1 MIGMQVRLVFFIGM
15 FLVAARVD
23 ATDFGTAYD
32 LPIQQN
38 RNVNLAASATAVGD
52 VNGDGRNDVFLIV
65 QGFGS
70 EDRSLDFVAYV
81 YEQQPD
87 GTMREASRFS
97 LVQNGNVA
105 YDTYVAG
112 LSDIDGD
119 GKAELLLCAAD
130 ESIAILKRQLDGS
143 FARQKSIRTHFKPS
157 RIVLTD
163 LDGDG
168 ISELLAF
175 RSAWGLAIY
184 KGKGGFEF
192 DAPVSVQMLHSN
204 DFELTD
210 WNGDGLRDIISVA
223 YDYGGVGIGIGYSP
237 DPSGYVGG
245 RAPDRYGY
253 FRSPRHHDGVP
264 AGAASV
270 GNFGRSAPHSL
281 YTLTTELEQIDA
293 HTVHLWQT
301 ITVYGPD
308 GNRGWREVYKRRF
321 TDVGSVMQSPFRVQ
335 DLDADGLDD
344 VVVFRSDRVEILPQG
359 PQGFETLIVPKDDK
373 PAYVNP
379 PGYSYT
385 HIADLNGDGCLDL
398 GYLSRSYTIHYR
410 TDCPASANGL
420 RRLRPG
426 IAPPDRPRPLRPGRG
441 SRVPR

>member
-1 MIGMQVRLVFFIGM
+1 MIGTWVRFAFFIGM
-15 FLVAARVD
+15 SLIVTRAGAAN
-23 ATDFGTAYD
+23 FGVSYD
-32 LPIQQN
+32 LPITQN
-38 RNVNLAASATAVGD
+38 RNVNLAASTTAIGD

-70 EDRSLDFVAYV
+70 EDRSLDFVAYA
-81 YEQQPD
+81 YEQQSD

-105 YDTYVAG
+105 YDTYVAA

-130 ESIAILKRQLDGS
+130 ESIAILQRQADGT
-143 FARQKSIRTHFKPS
+143 FIKKKSIPTYFKPS
-157 RIVLTD
+157 RIVVTD

-168 ISELLAF
+168 MSELLAF

-192 DAPVSVQMLHSN
+192 DPPVSVQMLHSV
-204 DFELTD
+204 DLQLAD
-210 WNGDGLRDIISVA
+210 WNGDGLRDIISAVN
-223 YDYGGVGIGIGYSP
+223 DYGGVGIGTGYSP

-245 RAPDRYGY
+245 RAPEKYGY
-253 FRSPRHHDGVP
+253 FRSPRHFDNIP
-264 AGAASV
+264 AGAANIGS
-270 GNFGRSAPHSL
+270 FGLSGPYSL
-281 YTLTTELEQIDA
+281 YTLTTEQEQIDA
-293 HTVHLWQT
+293 HTVALWQT

-308 GNRGWREVYKRRF
+308 GDRGWREVYRRRY
-321 TDVGSVMQSPFRVQ
+321 TDVGSVMQSPLRVE

-344 VVVFRSDRVEILPQG
+344 VIVFRSDRVEILPQS
-359 PQGFETLIVPKDDK
+359 PLGFATLIVPTDDK

-379 PGYSYT
+379 PSYLNT
-385 HIADLNGDGCLDL
+385 HVADLNGDGCLDL

-410 TDCPASANGL
+410 SDCPASASVL
-420 RRLRPG
+420 RRLRPA
-426 IAPPDRPRPLRPGRG
+426 IAPPARPGPLRPGRG